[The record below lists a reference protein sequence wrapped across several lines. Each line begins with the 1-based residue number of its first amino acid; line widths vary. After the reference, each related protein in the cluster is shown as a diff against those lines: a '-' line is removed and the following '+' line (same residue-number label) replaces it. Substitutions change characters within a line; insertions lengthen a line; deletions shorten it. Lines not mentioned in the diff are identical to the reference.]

1 MGFQKN
7 IHQKMLQIPTIS
19 IKKNN
24 KMKNL
29 ILSAIAMAFVLVSCN
44 QKNKEAATTNSETTE
59 STSQLYACPM
69 HPEVT
74 GKKGEKCSKCGME
87 LTEPVVQNEAAH
99 DHTDGS
105 HSHNDTTTVEVNTE
119 ATSVTQTTFSTSEII
134 SGYLK
139 LKNALT
145 KDDTKGAANAGKAL
159 YATFNKVNTNA
170 IDPKLK
176 TEYIDISDDAK
187 ENAEHIGDNAGKL
200 DHQREHFVMLSKDMN
215 DLIQLFGT
223 NQKLYLD
230 FCPMADNNK
239 GAVWISETK
248 EITNPYFGK
257 DMATCGSI
265 KKEF

>member
-1 MGFQKN
+1 
-7 IHQKMLQIPTIS
+7 MLQIPTIS

-187 ENAEHIGDNAGKL
+187 EQAEHIGDNGGKI
-200 DHQREHFVMLSKDMN
+200 DHQREHFAMLSKDVN
-215 DLIQLFGT
+215 DLIKIFGAK
-223 NQKLYLD
+223 QKLYQD
-230 FCPMADNNK
+230 FCPMYNEGK
-239 GAVWISETK
+239 GAIWISESK
-248 EITNPYFGK
+248 EIKNPYYGSK
-257 DMATCGSI
+257 MLTCGSM
-265 KKEF
+265 KKQL